1 MGFKAI
7 SRARMIQMV
16 SPETGKSP
24 FFVFTLLIA
33 SSEATLGSFL
43 SRWFMGLELDR
54 SLALIKTLA
63 VGIQET
69 HHKSQQTGEEELA
82 PSFTF
87 IFLAASYPKFLPHY
101 LH

>member
-1 MGFKAI
+1 
-7 SRARMIQMV
+7 MIQMV